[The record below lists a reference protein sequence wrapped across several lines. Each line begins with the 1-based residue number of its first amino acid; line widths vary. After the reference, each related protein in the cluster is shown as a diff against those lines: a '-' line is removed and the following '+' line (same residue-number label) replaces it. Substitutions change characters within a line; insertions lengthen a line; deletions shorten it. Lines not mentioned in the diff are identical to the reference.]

1 MVKYTS
7 MPERTMVRPKR
18 HWRHEL
24 LALAPVMALAV
35 AVVVTFRKDVA
46 RLRPP
51 ISGGDAGKATV
62 TKLSDGSTKI
72 SDGSICTTCTDGV
85 CTTGACNP
93 K

>member
-51 ISGGDAGKATV
+51 ISGGDAGKASAANSV
-62 TKLSDGSTKI
+62 TILCSLAELTALMP
-72 SDGSICTTCTDGV
+72 V
-85 CTTGACNP
+85 LA
-93 K
+93 